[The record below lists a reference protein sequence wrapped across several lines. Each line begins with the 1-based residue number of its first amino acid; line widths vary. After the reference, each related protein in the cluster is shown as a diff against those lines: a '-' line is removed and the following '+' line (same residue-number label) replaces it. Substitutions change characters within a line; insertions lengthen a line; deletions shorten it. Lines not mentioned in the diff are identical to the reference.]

1 MTILQEIAFPGVT
14 ALQYEEANQRVGIGP
29 GNPPAGLLAHT
40 AVIDEHG
47 LRIVNVWESA
57 EAMEAFVEVITP
69 ASEEAGF
76 PKSEGPPTVPEA
88 YNFIAPK

>member
-14 ALQYEEANQRVGIGP
+14 ALQYEEANQRAGVGADS
-29 GNPPAGLLAHT
+29 PPAGLLAHT

-47 LRIVNVWESA
+47 LRMVNVWEST
-57 EAMEAFVEVITP
+57 EAMETFVEVITP
-69 ASEEAGF
+69 AAEEAGF
-76 PKSEGPPTVPEA
+76 PKSEGPPTVSEA